1 MKKKIAIPIVV
12 VIVLAI
18 AAGAVGYHYYQ
29 KSQKSGFVKGAE
41 NVERVFT
48 GK

>member
-1 MKKKIAIPIVV
+1 MQKKIAIPIVV
-12 VIVLAI
+12 VIILAV
-18 AAGAVGYHYYQ
+18 AGGAIGYHYYQ

-41 NVERVFT
+41 NVEKVFT